1 MLSEAAQDVDL
12 GRWTVTQEF
21 LNRYLATVE
30 DPSSI
35 YREENLVPPIA
46 LAARILGQL
55 IEKLTLPPGT
65 VHISQEVLSLKA
77 VAVGQEVQG
86 LARTSR
92 PFLRGEWQFL
102 SIDFALSCQQQ
113 DVLKGKTTV
122 MSPVKV

>member
-21 LNRYLATVE
+21 LNRYLETVE
-30 DPSSI
+30 DRSSI
-35 YREENLVPPIA
+35 YRKENLVPPIA

-92 PFLRGEWQFL
+92 PFL

-122 MSPVKV
+122 MSPVEV

>member
-1 MLSEAAQDVDL
+1 MLSEAAQEVDL

-21 LNRYLATVE
+21 LNRYLVTVA
-30 DPSSI
+30 DRSSI

-102 SIDFALSCQQQ
+102 SIDFALRCQQQ